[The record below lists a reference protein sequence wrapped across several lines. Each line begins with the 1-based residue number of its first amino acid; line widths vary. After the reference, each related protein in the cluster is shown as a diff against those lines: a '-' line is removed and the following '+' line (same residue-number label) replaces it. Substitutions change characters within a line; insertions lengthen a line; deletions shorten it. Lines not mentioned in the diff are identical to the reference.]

1 MSRDH
6 TVYCISKGEWIPGDS
21 DSKSKTVL
29 WQWCACIMTRSAVL
43 AAVAASAT
51 AVTAFT
57 AGPALP
63 GLRRAD
69 VFPMTG
75 RHRVA
80 DTSKSNPLL
89 SKPKCARRS
98 RAGACLA
105 MLDPVHVTDAFISLS
120 AAAATSGSAVFKTGA
135 YVGAATKASVG
146 AAAAAS
152 KSGLTLDGLVGQV
165 YSKTHRRE
173 HTNTN
178 THTCTNAISTCTR
191 MILADRIHLHTPR
204 CKACSRQCRHCLL

>member
-1 MSRDH
+1 VC
-6 TVYCISKGEWIPGDS
+6 VYC
-21 DSKSKTVL
+21 T
-29 WQWCACIMTRSAVL
+29 MTRSAVL
-43 AAVAASAT
+43 AAVAASSTVA
-51 AVTAFT
+51 TAFT
-57 AGPALP
+57 AGPVLP

-69 VFPMTG
+69 VFPLTG
-75 RHRVA
+75 RVA

-135 YVGAATKASVG
+135 YVGAATKTSAV

-152 KSGLTLDGLVGQV
+152 KSGLTLDGLLGQV
-165 YSKTHRRE
+165 YSKTNRRE
-173 HTNTN
+173 HTNMN
-178 THTCTNAISTCTR
+178 THACTLFTNATCTLSTCTQ
-191 MILADRIHLHTPR
+191 MILAQRIHLHTPR
-204 CKACSRQCRHCLL
+204 CKACSRQFRHCLR